1 MVILKTS
8 YHSECIVRLALEAA
22 LQPEFQDLRVVC
34 QDGVLGVSSF
44 IFGALSPFL
53 VNILGGVDDLKE
65 CALIIP
71 DHNVAELQ
79 ELLSSLSKQDA
90 FKNNLKQTENLV
102 KTLQIRNVFL
112 RRKEIKDVSARHKPS
127 SEKVV
132 EYLNPPIQQ
141 FLQNI
146 PEFSNIESAELFDPE
161 YLEDIEIENEE
172 NLSLTIHSNDSD
184 LLLAKP
190 AKKKSKSSTKQKD
203 VDKNKCDDKS
213 LSNNNENRKRHK
225 KKKKNDKDSKIPIY
239 ESEELIYS
247 CSLCEEKFMNE
258 NQLIF
263 HKKSHLNL
271 EQSQQTCRF
280 CGKYFKKMFQMQNHL
295 RIHTGDKPYVCH
307 TCGKAFNQETTL
319 RTHMRIH
326 SGLKPFKC
334 EVCNEAFNASNALTA
349 HKLWKHNEGNRP
361 FLCSFCSKSFP
372 TKAAVR
378 KHETIHKAEKKHGC
392 TLCEKKFARADHL
405 KSHIRSHKDGCIIYP

>member
-1 MVILKTS
+1 MVVLKKS
-8 YHSECIVRLALEAA
+8 EDRECIVRLALEAA
-22 LQPEFQDLRVVC
+22 LQPEFQDLQVVC
-34 QDGVLGVSSF
+34 KDGVLGVSSF
-44 IFGALSPFL
+44 ILGALSSFL
-53 VNILGGVDDLKE
+53 VSILGEADLE
-65 CALIIP
+65 ESVIILP
-71 DHNVAELQ
+71 DHNVSELK
-79 ELLSSLSKQDA
+79 ELLSSLHKKDG
-90 FKNNLKQTENLV
+90 FKDNSRETEKII
-102 KTLQIRNVFL
+102 KTLQIQNVFL
-112 RRKEIKDVSARHKPS
+112 RPKEVKDVSARQKPS
-127 SEKVV
+127 TKQLV
-132 EYLNPPIQQ
+132 ECLNPPIQE

-146 PEFSNIESAELFDPE
+146 PEFSDIESAELFDPE

-184 LLLAKP
+184 FLPPLP
-190 AKKKSKSSTKQKD
+190 AKKKSSSKRKIPKKKKTE
-203 VDKNKCDDKS
+203 NNT
-213 LSNNNENRKRHK
+213 LSNNNDNPKKQK
-225 KKKKNDKDSKIPIY
+225 KKKKVVRSAKDPI
-239 ESEELIYS
+239 SEEGELIYS
-247 CSLCEEKFMNE
+247 CSLCEERFKTE

-271 EQSQQTCRF
+271 EQGQQTCKF

-334 EVCNEAFNASNALTA
+334 DECGEAFNASNALSA
-349 HKLWKHNEGNRP
+349 HKMWKHNEGSRP

-378 KHETIHKAEKKHGC
+378 KHETIHKAEKKHAC

-405 KSHIRSHKDGCIIYP
+405 KSHLRSHKDGCII